1 MQKTLFRALIGS
13 SAAAI
18 EAVRQS
24 QGGAEMNTTGQA
36 AAIAGIVAVALVWG
50 AGVLVRKIITDD

>member
-18 EAVRQS
+18 EAVRQY
-24 QGGAEMNTTGQA
+24 QGGAGMNEVGQA
-36 AAIAGIVAVALVWG
+36 AAVAALVAVALVWG
-50 AGVLVRKIITDD
+50 AGTLVRKGLTD